1 MMKKTEFTIDELVAC
16 ARREVAQRHRVYGR
30 LVAFEKM
37 TQEEAEREI
46 ALMKAIRENLEDQQ
60 QPRLF

>member
-1 MMKKTEFTIDELVAC
+1 MRKETEFTIDDLVAC
-16 ARREVAQRHRVYGR
+16 ARREVAQRHKVYAR

-37 TQEEAEREI
+37 TPEQAEREI